1 MTDELKKLPA
11 DIQKRM
17 APMIGDRIT
26 KGNDIKELSSKGEF
40 DFLLQEPQVSEEK
53 IQYKNTD
60 MKQIKF
66 HLEEATRLIQNIND
80 IDFSYEKIKEVLMQ
94 YADTLPS
101 RGELLHPVRFALS
114 GQDRSP
120 DPFIIATVLGK
131 NETIKRLQKTLA

>member
-1 MTDELKKLPA
+1 
-11 DIQKRM
+11 
-17 APMIGDRIT
+17 
-26 KGNDIKELSSKGEF
+26 EF
-40 DFLLQEPQVSEEK
+40 DFLLYEPEVREEQL
-53 IQYKNTD
+53 QYKNTD

-66 HLEEATRLIQNIND
+66 HIEEARRLLENID
-80 IDFSYEKIKEVLMQ
+80 EADFSYEKIKEVLMH

-131 NETIKRLQKTLA
+131 NETIKRLQKVLV